1 MADLLLINLG
11 RGNPAVPTGYQETEY
26 VFDDGFQVG
35 TSLAGLALWKWLTS
49 TGNPP
54 QSVCIACTEAAWTDK
69 HHAVMEE
76 VRRLDLPE
84 DRLASPIHLELPR
97 SLDEVWALLDPVEQ
111 WLKGLRSDA
120 AETPRLHIDL
130 THAYRAIPIV
140 HTWLALYLQRLG
152 LVEVGV
158 MGYGAFDPTAQSST
172 PYIDL
177 SVMMLLAEWAA
188 AVRDFER
195 RGDAGA
201 LSQLMEAGARESRR
215 VIFAGSPGR
224 QDRDSLRHLGSVIKA
239 AQAIG
244 DYVPAGLP
252 IELGIEA
259 RRALGR
265 TQPKDV
271 AGAVRSVL
279 PPAAPVAERLHDAAR
294 RFAWPEELPGKATKT
309 HLRLSPDEVRR
320 ELDLVKLWAQRGAEG
335 GALRALREL
344 IINRVL
350 LARGVTS
357 GWLRRDA
364 REPASDALN
373 ALRPAKNAKYRS
385 LPDPMKELGSLWH
398 SVCEKR
404 NAFAHAGMNQDEVH
418 VEGVRRQVA
427 EDIEKFEQLNEAG
440 DGLWRLDGAPPE
452 LEP

>member
-1 MADLLLINLG
+1 MSDILLINLG
-11 RGNPAVPTGYQETEY
+11 TGNPSKPPLGYDRTVYRFKEDGFEQET
-26 VFDDGFQVG
+26 VI
-35 TSLAGLALWKWLTS
+35 AGLALWKHLVHRDSSPASVRFAATREAWEGKEDAIREEADAMGLDVAVLD
-49 TGNPP
+49 PP
-54 QSVCIACTEAAWTDK
+54 FFVEIPRSIDKLWSV
-69 HHAVMEE
+69 
-76 VRRLDLPE
+76 LPE
-84 DRLASPIHLELPR
+84 LE
-97 SLDEVWALLDPVEQ
+97 EWAEQHRQDGQPPV
-111 WLKGLRSDA
+111 
-120 AETPRLHIDL
+120 LHMDL
-130 THAYRAIPIV
+130 THAWRAIPISQP
-140 HTWLALYLQRLG
+140 WLALFLERIG
-152 LVEVGV
+152 FVRTGV
-158 MGYGAFDPTAQSST
+158 MGYGAYVQDISPT

-177 SVMMLLAEWAA
+177 SAVMELAEWAA